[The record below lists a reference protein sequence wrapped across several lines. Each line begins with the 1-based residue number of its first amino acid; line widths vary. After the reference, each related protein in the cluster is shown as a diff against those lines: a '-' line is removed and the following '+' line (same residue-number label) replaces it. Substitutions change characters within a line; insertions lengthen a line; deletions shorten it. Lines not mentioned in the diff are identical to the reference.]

1 MCEQVE
7 IISQRYEGL
16 ETRRK
21 REAEG
26 YQADISTLKQK
37 LKHLEQQLV
46 RATINKAK
54 GKFHSMLS
62 FQSHKE
68 HPIPIALHKK
78 TEPNSNLN

>member
-1 MCEQVE
+1 MCEQAEV
-7 IISQRYEGL
+7 ISERYEGL

-26 YQADISTLKQK
+26 YQADISALKQK

-54 GKFHSMLS
+54 GNFYFNVLS
-62 FQSHKE
+62 VESQKGLLRWIVRF
-68 HPIPIALHKK
+68 
-78 TEPNSNLN
+78 

>member
-7 IISQRYEGL
+7 IISERYESL

-46 RATINKAK
+46 RATIKKAK
-54 GKFHSMLS
+54 GKFIIAFRRFNLRKNT
-62 FQSHKE
+62 QSQLE
-68 HPIPIALHKK
+68 A
-78 TEPNSNLN
+78 NRNLN

>member
-1 MCEQVE
+1 MSEQVE
-7 IISQRYEGL
+7 IISERYESL

-54 GKFHSMLS
+54 GKF
-62 FQSHKE
+62 
-68 HPIPIALHKK
+68 
-78 TEPNSNLN
+78 

>member
-7 IISQRYEGL
+7 ILSERYESL

-54 GKFHSMLS
+54 GK
-62 FQSHKE
+62 
-68 HPIPIALHKK
+68 PYIPAMFNNK
-78 TEPNSNLN
+78 